1 MGGSIFICVPP
12 IKLRWYE
19 VFLRLHQ
26 GLAVVSVYGIWLHIA
41 PQILLPRIHLYVLI
55 GLAVTGIIMLSLL
68 TIHRNGMIWH
78 KIPRADIMHAEGAVL
93 IRVILSRPIRV
104 RAGQYIS
111 LWLLVPSTSISSLI
125 QCHPFMVASW
135 SADVVDKLD
144 LLIEP
149 RKGLT
154 RRLLRCSPTP
164 QNLCPALFTGP
175 HGNSVPVGD
184 YEVVLMVASGYGIA
198 AQLPYLKQLLHD
210 YNRRSAR
217 SRRIHL
223 VWELKTLGRSSF
235 LRRK

>member
-1 MGGSIFICVPP
+1 
-12 IKLRWYE
+12 
-19 VFLRLHQ
+19 
-26 GLAVVSVYGIWLHIA
+26 
-41 PQILLPRIHLYVLI
+41 
-55 GLAVTGIIMLSLL
+55 
-68 TIHRNGMIWH
+68 
-78 KIPRADIMHAEGAVL
+78 
-93 IRVILSRPIRV
+93 
-104 RAGQYIS
+104 
-111 LWLLVPSTSISSLI
+111 
-125 QCHPFMVASW
+125 MVASW

-223 VWELKTLGRSSF
+223 VWELKTLANAIEILLNNALDEDTLDNGYILQISVYVEDVEIGERISRRAEVIKGLPDWYSIIQEEVKGKLIKRVQEESSTVGSMIVTVSASATVRQE
-235 LRRK
+235 LRANVQRHVDDEVSLIELDYQPS